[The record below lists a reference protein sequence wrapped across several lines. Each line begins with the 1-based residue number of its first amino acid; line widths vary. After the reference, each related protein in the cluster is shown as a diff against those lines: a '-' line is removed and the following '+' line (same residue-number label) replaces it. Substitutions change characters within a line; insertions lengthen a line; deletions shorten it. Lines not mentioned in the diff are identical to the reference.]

1 MRAQVSV
8 FREEKR
14 LGRLD
19 LAAAFEVVS
28 DRIRRAAVDSSRQMA
43 AAGIRHALVG
53 GLAVG
58 AHGWPR
64 ATRDVGFL
72 VGGEAWVRRPSGI
85 VTPNPELP
93 LEAHG
98 VAIDAIPIREDEPH
112 LQAAVDSPLSTP
124 EGVPVA
130 PVEVVVY
137 MKLKSP
143 RARDEADVV
152 ELARSGVDLGRIRA
166 YLVANAPG
174 LVERFDAMVAR
185 ARGEDDAEG

>member
-1 MRAQVSV
+1 MRAQVAL

-28 DRIRRAAVDSSRQMA
+28 DRIRRAAVDSSKQMA
-43 AAGIRHALVG
+43 AAGIPHALVG

-64 ATRDVGFL
+64 ATKDVDFL
-72 VGGEAWVRRPSGI
+72 VGSEAWVRRSSGI

-98 VAIDAIPIREDEPH
+98 VAIDAIPLRDDEPW
-112 LQAAVDSPLSTP
+112 LREAIENPLPTP

-130 PVEVVVY
+130 SVEAVVY

-143 RARDEADVV
+143 RARDEVDVI
-152 ELARSGVDLGRIRA
+152 ELVRSGVDVARIRS
-166 YLVANAPG
+166 YLSSHAPA
-174 LVERFDAMVAR
+174 LLARFGAMLAR
-185 ARGEDDAEG
+185 ARADDDAEG

>member
-28 DRIRRAAVDSSRQMA
+28 DTIRRATLDSSRQMTE
-43 AAGIRHALVG
+43 AGIRHALVG

-64 ATRDVGFL
+64 ATKDVKFL
-72 VGGEAWVRRPSGI
+72 VGGEAWVKRPSGI
-85 VTPNPELP
+85 ITPHPDLP

-98 VAIDAIPIREDEPH
+98 VAIDAIPIRAGEPH
-112 LQAAVDSPLSTP
+112 LQVAIDAPLPTP

-130 PVEVVVY
+130 PVEVLVY
-137 MKLKSP
+137 MKLKSA
-143 RARDEADVV
+143 RARDDADLI
-152 ELARSGVDLGRIRA
+152 ELARSGVDLGRIRS
-166 YLVANAPG
+166 YLAANAPG
-174 LVERFDAMVAR
+174 LVERFEAMAAR
-185 ARGEDDAEG
+185 ARAEDEAGS